1 MQYDVVWYIINVY
14 ITQYEVLEEDKMS
27 VAITGY
33 LVGTMD
39 HWNDAKTAEE
49 ADRVKHTLYENNT
62 VETL

>member
-33 LVGTMD
+33 LVGIMD